1 MGSFLTTCFKSLSTL
16 CFLKVKLHWQEKTQK
31 QDCLYS
37 CASNSPH
44 GSLNAA
50 LLSISTLYFYLEV
63 FCHVAWK
70 HPFSVP
76 TGLQVFTKAQP
87 QLKSK
92 GNSRYWPVA
101 RDMLAY
107 SSGLTSAST
116 HVVWGPPSLVFP
128 GEDLFAH
135 PEYFFPGP

>member
-1 MGSFLTTCFKSLSTL
+1 MDKRKHRNKIVFTPVQVIAFMDLLMQLFWASVCSTSI
-16 CFLKVKLHWQEKTQK
+16 LKL
-31 QDCLYS
+31 
-37 CASNSPH
+37 
-44 GSLNAA
+44 
-50 LLSISTLYFYLEV
+50 

-87 QLKSK
+87 QLKNK

-107 SSGLTSAST
+107 PLGLAST
-116 HVVWGPPSLVFP
+116 STHAVWGPPGLVFP